1 MTGRTRTLRFTA
13 VLAFLVLSLTGFST
27 GRHHSRHGSGGGG
40 GGCSSDRQDHDTS
53 TSTSGGGSYG
63 DSGDGSYGDSDD
75 DSYGSSGT
83 SGSTGG
89 GYYTRRPTHRATSTP
104 SGGRGKPLENAET
117 KLISCATEKRPYAT
131 VEVRNPNGRKAAFSV
146 DVSFRDH
153 SDTEIDHGFEYVTVP
168 AKGTTQ
174 VRVKPPGS
182 VGTGI
187 DHCRVAPEA
196 EVE

>member
-13 VLAFLVLSLTGFST
+13 VLAFVVLSLTGFST

-63 DSGDGSYGDSDD
+63 GSDDDSDDGSYGS
-75 DSYGSSGT
+75 GGT
-83 SGSTGG
+83 SGGTGG

-104 SGGRGKPLENAET
+104 AGGSGKPLENART

-131 VEVRNPNGRKAAFSV
+131 VEVTNPNGRKATFSV
-146 DVSFRDH
+146 DVSFRDD

-174 VRVKPPGS
+174 VRVKPPAS

-196 EVE
+196 EAE